1 MSEVSSIRAILDQG
15 AVFHGRL
22 SFDGAVRI
30 AGEFEGE
37 IKSGGTLIIEPS
49 GRVKADIQVQT
60 LILSGRLEGKV
71 QAQRQVCMHP
81 PARFTGT
88 VKSPSLKIDE
98 GVIFEGTSQRYE
110 KSS

>member
-1 MSEVSSIRAILDQG
+1 MSEASYIRAILDRG

-22 SFDGAVRI
+22 SFDGVVRV

-37 IKSGGTLIIEPS
+37 IKSSGTLIIEPS
-49 GRVKADIQVQT
+49 GQVKADIQVQT

-71 QAQRQVCMHP
+71 QAERQVRMHP
-81 PARFTGT
+81 PAHFTGT

-98 GVIFEGTSQRYE
+98 GVIFEGSSQAV
-110 KSS
+110 